1 MEMNQ
6 LVESVKFMII
16 GMGTV
21 YLFLLILVLYL
32 HFQAYIINKYFPQE
46 PSLAVADKKSV
57 KSSVGVTEDS
67 DLVAAI
73 TIAIQKYK
81 QNKG

>member
-6 LVESVKFMII
+6 LVESIKFMII

-32 HFQAYIINKYFPQE
+32 HIQAYIINKYFPQE
-46 PSLAVADKKSV
+46 PSLATAKKSSA
-57 KSSVGVTEDS
+57 KSSVGVAEDS